1 MIAILDFGSQYTQ
14 LIAKRFRR
22 LGFKARV
29 YPARTSA
36 ADLIAGLAT
45 LVSPNGPEGERLSGL
60 VLSGSPSSVGTGI
73 DPDPKLLDLGVPVL
87 GICYGYHFLAKHLG
101 GRVESSTHREY
112 GQAWVE
118 KKNFPGQNA
127 GEADPLLAGTS
138 DKFRVWMSHGDSV
151 VQTPPGSDTILYS
164 GDKIAAFRLLKLRMW
179 ALQFHPEVFHSQ
191 YGDEILGNFAEK
203 ICGVPKGEWSVAR
216 ALENSLAGLKKNLGN
231 VPVLHCAV
239 SGGVDSTVL
248 AVLLSQVTK
257 VHAIFVD
264 HGFLRAYDEM
274 DLRKFF
280 APYPNIQLEVI
291 DARAAFWKELKGK
304 SDPEEKRKIIGRLF
318 IETFYA
324 HIGAQAGTKVYLG
337 QGTIYSDVIESAK
350 ASEGGAAHNI
360 KSHHNVGGLPDQH
373 DFVLVEPLREFFKDE
388 VREIGKLLGIDPVS
402 LARHP
407 CPGPGL
413 SIRCIGDL
421 QPERIEVLKNADALF
436 VSELRKRG
444 LYEKTWQAFCVLLPV
459 ASVGV
464 MGDARSYESVLA
476 LRAVD
481 STDAMTAEAS
491 KLPLEDLLEIAT
503 LIVNQIKGVSRVVY
517 DITGKP
523 PSTIEWE

>member
-29 YPARTSA
+29 YSARTTASGLIEALAKQA
-36 ADLIAGLAT
+36 AE
-45 LVSPNGPEGERLSGL
+45 NGPEGERLSGL

-73 DPDPKLLDLGVPVL
+73 DPDPKLLELGVPVL
-87 GICYGYHFLAKHLG
+87 GICFGYQFLAKHFG
-101 GRVESSTHREY
+101 GKVESSTHREY

-118 KKNFPGQNA
+118 KSGALKDA
-127 GEADPLLAGTS
+127 LLEGTS

-151 VQTPPGSDTILYS
+151 VETPPGSETILRS
-164 GDKIAAFRLLKLRMW
+164 DGKIAAFRLLDKRIW

-191 YGDEILGNFAEK
+191 FGDELLGNFAEK
-203 ICGVPKGEWSVAR
+203 ICSVPRGEWNVEH
-216 ALENSLAGLKKNLGN
+216 ALEKSLAGLRKDLKD
-231 VPVLHCAV
+231 VPVLHVAV

-264 HGFLRAYDEM
+264 HGFLRAYDET

-280 APYPNIQLEVI
+280 APYPNIQLDVV
-291 DARAAFWKELKGK
+291 DARERFWKELHGK
-304 SDPEEKRKIIGRLF
+304 SDPEQKRKIIGRLF
-318 IETFYA
+318 IETFYS
-324 HIGAQAGTKVYLG
+324 HIGSAPGTKVYLG

-350 ASEGGAAHNI
+350 ASDGTSHNI
-360 KSHHNVGGLPDQH
+360 KSHHNVGGLPDNH

-388 VREIGKLLGIDPVS
+388 VREIGRLLQIDPVS

-413 SIRCIGDL
+413 AIRCLGDL
-421 QPERIEVLKNADALF
+421 LPERIEVLKNADALF

-459 ASVGV
+459 SSVGV

-476 LRAVD
+476 LRAVS

-491 KLPLEDLLEIAT
+491 RLPMDELCEIAN
-503 LIVNQIKGVSRVVY
+503 LIVNQIKGVNRVVY

-523 PSTIEWE
+523 PATIEWE

>member
-29 YPARTSA
+29 YPARTGA
-36 ADLIAGLAT
+36 AELIEGLKSQAST
-45 LVSPNGPEGERLSGL
+45 NGPEGERLSGL

-73 DPDPKLLDLGVPVL
+73 DPDPKLFDLGVPVL
-87 GICYGYHFLAKHLG
+87 GICFGYQFLAKHFG
-101 GRVESSTHREY
+101 GKVESSTHREY

-118 KKNFPGQNA
+118 KPSTTNQAK
-127 GEADPLLAGTS
+127 DLLLEGTPE
-138 DKFRVWMSHGDSV
+138 KFRVWMSHGDSV
-151 VQTPPGSDTILYS
+151 VATPPGSDTILLS
-164 GDKIAAFRLLKLRMW
+164 AGKIAAFRMLDRKIW

-191 YGDEILGNFAEK
+191 HGDELLGNFAEK
-203 ICGVPKGEWSVAR
+203 ICGVPKGEWSVAK
-216 ALENSLAGLKKNLGN
+216 ALEDSLAKLRKELKD

-264 HGFLRAYDEM
+264 HGFLRAYDEA
-274 DLRKFF
+274 DLRKYF

-291 DARAAFWKELKGK
+291 DARESFWKELKGK
-304 SDPEEKRKIIGRLF
+304 SDPEQKRKTIGRMF
-318 IETFYA
+318 IETFYS
-324 HIGAQAGTKVYLG
+324 HIGAKAGTKVYLG
-337 QGTIYSDVIESAK
+337 QGTIYSDVIESAQ
-350 ASEGGAAHNI
+350 ASSGGASHNI
-360 KSHHNVGGLPDQH
+360 KSHHNVGGLPDNH

-388 VREIGKLLGIDPVS
+388 VREIGRLLKIDADS

-413 SIRCIGDL
+413 SIRCLGPLEPD
-421 QPERIEVLKNADALF
+421 RIEVLRQADALF
-436 VSELRKRG
+436 VSELHRRK
-444 LYEKTWQAFCVLLPV
+444 LYTQTWQAFCVLLPV
-459 ASVGV
+459 STVGV
-464 MGDARSYESVLA
+464 MGDSRSYESVLA
-476 LRAVD
+476 LRAVS

-491 KLPLEDLLEIAT
+491 RLPLEDLCEIAN
-503 LIVNQIKGVSRVVY
+503 LIVNQIKGVNRVVY

-523 PSTIEWE
+523 PATIEWE